1 MRNLYLLNV
10 RSISLVLQRI
20 SLTVQLP
27 FNFFTHPNS
36 LPLELLTLVKST
48 SSVVLVSVSSLF
60 SLYTNTLL
68 FMKSYWLRMLP
79 ISSRSGKVRVTRWFP
94 SREKVQVRTEV
105 DNWKDFT
112 EIVRGVKSMMGRSKK
127 KEKVL
132 DLKRENIW
140 VINIQNEW
148 IVN

>member
-1 MRNLYLLNV
+1 
-10 RSISLVLQRI
+10 
-20 SLTVQLP
+20 
-27 FNFFTHPNS
+27 
-36 LPLELLTLVKST
+36 
-48 SSVVLVSVSSLF
+48 
-60 SLYTNTLL
+60 
-68 FMKSYWLRMLP
+68 MLP

-140 VINIQNEW
+140 VINIQNE
-148 IVN
+148 